1 MKIVKPSVISIVVL
15 LSIQTVSAHYG
26 NNGYGGGGYGG
37 NGYGYGN
44 SGRMNSGMSQDR
56 SHDKPREI
64 PAEET
69 IGKIM
74 LKLKPAVSLDELQEI
89 AISNILLESIKRQ
102 GVILKQETNQSDQM
116 KDLQILSEN
125 MERKVIELLNEDQ
138 KEKYKIFSEESKN
151 PKKSKKK

>member
-1 MKIVKPSVISIVVL
+1 MKIVQSLAISAFVL
-15 LSIQTVSAHYG
+15 LSIQTVSAQYG

-37 NGYGYGN
+37 
-44 SGRMNSGMSQDR
+44 SGRVNSGMNQDR
-56 SHDKPREI
+56 SQDKPREI

-69 IGKIM
+69 ISKIM
-74 LKLKPAVSLDELQEI
+74 LKLKPAIGLDELQEI

-102 GVILKQETNQSDQM
+102 GIILKQETNQSDQM
-116 KDLQILSEN
+116 KDIQILSEN
-125 MERKVIELLNEDQ
+125 TERKVVELLNEDQ

>member
-15 LSIQTVSAHYG
+15 LSIQTVSAQYG

-37 NGYGYGN
+37 NGYGN

>member
-1 MKIVKPSVISIVVL
+1 MKIVQSLAISAFVL
-15 LSIQTVSAHYG
+15 LSIQTVSAQYG
-26 NNGYGGGGYGG
+26 NNGYGGNGYGG
-37 NGYGYGN
+37 R
-44 SGRMNSGMSQDR
+44 GRMNSGMSQDR
-56 SHDKPREI
+56 GQDKPREI

-69 IGKIM
+69 ISKIM
-74 LKLKPAVSLDELQEI
+74 LKLKPAVGLDELQEI

-125 MERKVIELLNEDQ
+125 TERRVIELLNDDQ

-151 PKKSKKK
+151 PKKSKKNR